1 MKHFIPFVLFSF
13 SLLEGKCQDN
23 TKRNFGYDLIDPDWK
38 AQTIQAGVLWE
49 TNNGIKGTAFYNE
62 EWYKGYILLSDN
74 HIAKDIS
81 LRFNIY
87 KNEIYFLLDSQV
99 LVVSPTM
106 PVAEFGISDQND
118 SNKITIFR
126 CGYPAINNNTTKT
139 FYNVVVNNKIALLK
153 HYDKRIMEATNSIG
167 AFEKKFIDSES
178 WYIYNSS
185 ENKIIQIKKNK
196 NSLLAALPQYA
207 NKVQSIIEEK
217 SLKLKTENE
226 WIILFNELNN
236 QIE

>member
-1 MKHFIPFVLFSF
+1 
-13 SLLEGKCQDN
+13 
-23 TKRNFGYDLIDPDWK
+23 
-38 AQTIQAGVLWE
+38 
-49 TNNGIKGTAFYNE
+49 
-62 EWYKGYILLSDN
+62 
-74 HIAKDIS
+74 
-81 LRFNIY
+81 
-87 KNEIYFLLDSQV
+87 
-99 LVVSPTM
+99 M